1 MEYTIEDVSEP
12 LLPQIACIERECF
25 SCPWTL
31 EQLGGD
37 IKDERHEFIAAVNE
51 LGEVL
56 GYVGMMY
63 VIDEGYISNVA
74 VKEGYRRRGLG
85 QRLVLELIGRAEKLG
100 LAFVTLEVRAGN
112 TPALELYAKLNFNPV
127 GRRKDYYEK
136 PKEDAILMTNF
147 LNRGK

>member
-1 MEYTIEDVSEP
+1 MEYTIEDVSES
-12 LLPQIACIERECF
+12 LLPQIERIERECF

-31 EQLGGD
+31 EQLRGD
-37 IKDERHEFIAAVNE
+37 MKDERHEFVAAVDA

-74 VKEGYRRRGLG
+74 VREQYRRCGLG
-85 QRLVLELIGRAEKLG
+85 ERLVAELVGRAEGMG

-112 TPALELYAKLNFNPV
+112 TPAVQLYAKLGFKPV
-127 GRRKDYYEK
+127 GTRKDYYEK